1 MRLHS
6 LRDSCGAWEGMVG
19 QLWVW
24 VDIFARVRWRRDA
37 HTMRDPHP
45 DFNGLYRGGI
55 SSTGICAPQDRT
67 VLAQRRRG
75 AGKACRFRSLSSSR
89 LRGFACGSFPSWFC
103 LTRRTDPFRK
113 GCFAA
118 MNWWS
123 SMHAP
128 GEGTRPSD
136 PWLVLNERVLSS
148 LVARKGPKTRS
159 TRRVTG

>member
-1 MRLHS
+1 MRGLGRH
-6 LRDSCGAWEGMVG
+6 CGTALGLGGHFRTGALAM
-19 QLWVW
+19 
-24 VDIFARVRWRRDA
+24 RRSNHA
-37 HTMRDPHP
+37 GSPPR
-45 DFNGLYRGGI
+45 FQRAVEGGI

-136 PWLVLNERVLSS
+136 PWFVLNERVLSS
-148 LVARKGPKTRS
+148 LVAKKGPKTRS
-159 TRRVTG
+159 TRRPTG